1 MEDLNRKRTYDGK
14 KMAND
19 DFIEDN
25 AKIMLQKK
33 ERQQLAEMMK
43 LKDSY
48 NYFPFISGELIE

>member
-1 MEDLNRKRTYDGK
+1 
-14 KMAND
+14 MAND

-33 ERQQLAEMMK
+33 ERQQFAEMMK